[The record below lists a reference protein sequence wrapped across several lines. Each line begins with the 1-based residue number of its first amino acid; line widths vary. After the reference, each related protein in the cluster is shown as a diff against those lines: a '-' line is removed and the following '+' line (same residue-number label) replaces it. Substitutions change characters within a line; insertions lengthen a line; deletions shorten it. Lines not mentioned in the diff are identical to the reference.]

1 MGKRV
6 TVVLDDYLVKKLR
19 IIQSKEI
26 AKLKVSISF
35 SSVVNEKLRKTLR

>member
-26 AKLKVSISF
+26 AKSKVSISF